1 MISKTRIELQ
11 ERIQGF
17 VNEPGDKDTR
27 FMRALLVITIIN
39 NVKPGSYTIKHIKLS
54 DEHEQYIVT
63 EDSVQVEDRWRN
75 K

>member
-39 NVKPGSYTIKHIKLS
+39 NVKPSS
-54 DEHEQYIVT
+54 
-63 EDSVQVEDRWRN
+63 
-75 K
+75 